1 MEDESLISVV
11 DEGITK
17 HLFFHGTIDKSSAF
31 NLSASLYSIKADL
44 LLKSQPASFQ
54 GFTVEE
60 ETKTGTI
67 IEDDIDEPKI
77 ILHLNC
83 PGGTVSGAFIIADTI
98 QNLGIDVNCIVE
110 GAVASAGVLILLAC
124 DKRYMLPHAQI
135 YLHETIHAA
144 DGLGHNDL
152 KRFMS
157 DANEINDKLKQYYV
171 ERTGL
176 TRQKINKMFKDEV
189 TLDFTE
195 ASKLGFINQALPVNT
210 R

>member
-11 DEGITK
+11 DEGTTK

-31 NLSASLYSIKADL
+31 NLNASLYSIKADL
-44 LLKSQPASFQ
+44 VAKSQQASFQ

-60 ETKTGTI
+60 ETETGTI
-67 IEDDIDEPKI
+67 IEDDPDEPRI

-98 QNLGIDVNCIVE
+98 QNLGVEVNCIIE
-110 GAVASAGVLILLAC
+110 GAVASAGVLIMLAC

-144 DGLGHNDL
+144 DSLDYNDIKRFATDAAEINNKL
-152 KRFMS
+152 KR
-157 DANEINDKLKQYYV
+157 YYI

-176 TRQKINKMFKDEV
+176 TLQKINKMFKEEVALTFDEAV
-189 TLDFTE
+189 Q
-195 ASKLGFINQALPVNT
+195 LGFINQALPVNT